1 MPPLGALP
9 VASFAHR
16 RRPIMLRDRGC
27 PRSRPRIAALSER
40 GRGRVIRNMGDR
52 RFDPASIS
60 QQCLRHLAIVTT
72 AAGSRNRIDWDPSWI
87 PSGFGRAGSR
97 TNVGNG
103 AIAAIRVTGIE
114 AVRRSKVEIWA
125 GRPPAC
131 TARPRDGAS
140 GRGKLR
146 RVRKGL
152 LAGHQQ
158 HRRASFRGLENPT
171 REKRQEG
178 LALRPLV
185 LAQAVATR
193 RRRSTTRRCWCTAG
207 TAGAK

>member
-40 GRGRVIRNMGDR
+40 GRGRVIRNMGER

-60 QQCLRHLAIVTT
+60 QQCLRDLAIVTT

-97 TNVGNG
+97 TNVGSG
-103 AIAAIRVTGIE
+103 AARAVPNAKLSDREGSRAVLQRAPLAAGPIGCGPLLGL
-114 AVRRSKVEIWA
+114 VEVCFA
-125 GRPPAC
+125 GERH
-131 TARPRDGAS
+131 
-140 GRGKLR
+140 KL
-146 RVRKGL
+146 L
-152 LAGHQQ
+152 SLAFVS
-158 HRRASFRGLENPT
+158 AD
-171 REKRQEG
+171 
-178 LALRPLV
+178 
-185 LAQAVATR
+185 VATR
-193 RRRSTTRRCWCTAG
+193 TGAIQISKCASSSIMYPVGRSFAPTMTPTEMFSPLPHFGHVKFR
-207 TAGAK
+207 